1 MAVDTFIAYIG
12 VYDDVAY
19 AEADYDLVKE
29 LRVVPVRRDR
39 GLVARGHDCRWCG
52 PGCGSGTCCG
62 YEP

>member
-12 VYDDVAY
+12 VYDDVAD

-39 GLVARGHDCRWCG
+39 ELVARGHDCRWCG
-52 PGCGSGTCCG
+52 PGRGSGTCCG